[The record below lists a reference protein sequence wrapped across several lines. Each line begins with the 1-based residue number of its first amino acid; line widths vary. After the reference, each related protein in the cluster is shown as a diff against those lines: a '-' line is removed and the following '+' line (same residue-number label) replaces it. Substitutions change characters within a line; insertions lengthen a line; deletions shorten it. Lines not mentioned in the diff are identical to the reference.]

1 MKKKKKKQSTYLI
14 RTVNCSCSKILIIT
28 IKIIIMILIL
38 LITITIIIKCRGRP
52 RILTTTN
59 PELPVTLYNGR
70 KPLTNVT
77 KSSTSDAA
85 WVLYAAYSAL
95 KDTHWEKGRSN
106 KDPALAKSTN
116 MGIKVLATSDPSF
129 SYTRSL
135 QPLYKRFL
143 N

>member
-1 MKKKKKKQSTYLI
+1 MIISIIWSCGSGKDTRNLMKKKNKQSTYLI

-28 IKIIIMILIL
+28 IKIIMILIL

-95 KDTHWEKGRSN
+95 IQH
-106 KDPALAKSTN
+106 L
-116 MGIKVLATSDPSF
+116 F
-129 SYTRSL
+129 SISYIRSL

-143 N
+143 NWNKIFKKIK